1 MEILLQE
8 WLTVKGVI
16 LFTIGLL
23 AAIIGVLFGGAAG
36 FILMPSLLLV
46 GIPIHTTVAVNKFA
60 TGLSAYQMLFHLS

>member
-23 AAIIGVLFGGAAG
+23 AAIIGVLLGQQA
-36 FILMPSLLLV
+36 
-46 GIPIHTTVAVNKFA
+46 
-60 TGLSAYQMLFHLS
+60 LF